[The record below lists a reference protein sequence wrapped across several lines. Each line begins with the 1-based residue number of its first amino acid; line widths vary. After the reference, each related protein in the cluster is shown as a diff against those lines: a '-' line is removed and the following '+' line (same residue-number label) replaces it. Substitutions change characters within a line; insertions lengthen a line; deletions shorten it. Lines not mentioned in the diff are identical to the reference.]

1 MPLRALKRLLRPQPV
16 ARLVEPLLRERRDA
30 ETLRWT
36 VKVLGAEA
44 VQRHYAAGLA
54 GPGVALP
61 PEPLAAGLTSRSCRQ
76 SDIESDWLRHWC
88 LALGTTP
95 FYHRKLWED
104 CFILQALFEAGM
116 LAPGRRALGFAVG
129 REPLPAILASRGV
142 AVTATDIDAGDTR
155 ARDWIDTGQHVSN
168 TDGLYRPHLA
178 DRASFDA
185 LVRFR
190 PADMGALPADL
201 QDASHDLLWS
211 ACAME
216 HLGDIGRGLDFVFRA
231 MDCLKPGGVAIHT
244 TELNLEPGGDTLTE
258 GSTVV
263 FRRPDLQAL
272 QARLAAAGHVML
284 PLDLDHPA
292 LLFDQFV
299 DVPPFSNERFP
310 VEQLQTPH
318 LRLTVGGYVSTSVGM
333 IIRKAG

>member
-1 MPLRALKRLLRPQPV
+1 MPLRFLTRLLRPQPIV
-16 ARLVEPLLRERRDA
+16 RLVEPIIRELRDA
-30 ETLRWT
+30 ETLRWS
-36 VKVLGAEA
+36 VKTLGSDAA
-44 VQRHYAAGLA
+44 LRHYAAGLA

-61 PEPLAAGLTSRSCRQ
+61 AEPLLAGLTSRSCRQ

-88 LALGTTP
+88 IALGTTP

-104 CFILQALFEAGM
+104 CFILQALFEAEM

-142 AVTATDIDAGDTR
+142 AVTATDIDAGDMR

-168 TDGLYRPHLA
+168 TDGLYRPHLG

-201 QDASHDLLWS
+201 LDGSHDLLWS

-216 HLGDIGRGLDFVFRA
+216 HLGDIGRGLDFVVRA
-231 MDCLKPGGVAIHT
+231 MDCLKPGGIAIHT
-244 TELNLEPGGDTLTE
+244 TELNLEPGEDTLTE
-258 GSTVV
+258 GSTVL
-263 FRRPDLQAL
+263 FRRSDLEL
-272 QARLAAAGHVML
+272 LRARLAAAGHVML
-284 PLDLDHPA
+284 PLELDHPPQ
-292 LLFDQFV
+292 LFDQFV
-299 DVPPFSNERFP
+299 DVPPFDNARFP

-318 LRLTVGGYVSTSVGM
+318 LRLTVGGFVSTSVGM
-333 IIRKAG
+333 IVRKAG